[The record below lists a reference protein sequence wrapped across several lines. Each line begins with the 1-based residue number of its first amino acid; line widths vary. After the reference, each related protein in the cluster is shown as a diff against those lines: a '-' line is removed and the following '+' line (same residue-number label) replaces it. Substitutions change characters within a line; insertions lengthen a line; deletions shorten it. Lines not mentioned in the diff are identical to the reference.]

1 MSEES
6 KFSEAIKGKKL
17 PILTIDNKY
26 HGLLA
31 AVGKTPK
38 MEELQDQ
45 LLELLKAQG
54 KANTEIKDIKKLK
67 KKLMDDIVNNA
78 DENSELSDAE
88 RQKKDEDNKRLIAE
102 CNEKIDEYEDA
113 ILDLPK
119 QIENVNRELMI
130 GLMENCYEVMKEN
143 DSEIS
148 QISKWITQIRIELK
162 KKLVKKVDME
172 TKNQQIYSYM
182 HDIFGTEVI
191 EIFDMTYKGDKK
203 S

>member
-54 KANTEIKDIKKLK
+54 KANTEIKDIKK
-67 KKLMDDIVNNA
+67 
-78 DENSELSDAE
+78 
-88 RQKKDEDNKRLIAE
+88 
-102 CNEKIDEYEDA
+102 
-113 ILDLPK
+113 
-119 QIENVNRELMI
+119 
-130 GLMENCYEVMKEN
+130 
-143 DSEIS
+143 
-148 QISKWITQIRIELK
+148 
-162 KKLVKKVDME
+162 
-172 TKNQQIYSYM
+172 
-182 HDIFGTEVI
+182 
-191 EIFDMTYKGDKK
+191 
-203 S
+203 

>member
-1 MSEES
+1 
-6 KFSEAIKGKKL
+6 
-17 PILTIDNKY
+17 
-26 HGLLA
+26 
-31 AVGKTPK
+31 
-38 MEELQDQ
+38 
-45 LLELLKAQG
+45 
-54 KANTEIKDIKKLK
+54 
-67 KKLMDDIVNNA
+67 MDDASNIVNNA
-78 DENSELSDAE
+78 DESSELSDAE

-119 QIENVNRELMI
+119 QIDDVNRELMI